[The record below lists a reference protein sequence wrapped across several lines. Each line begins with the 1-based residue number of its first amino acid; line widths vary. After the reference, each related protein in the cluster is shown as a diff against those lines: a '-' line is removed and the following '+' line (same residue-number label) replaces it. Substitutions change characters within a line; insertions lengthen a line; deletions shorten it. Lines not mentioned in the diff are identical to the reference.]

1 MYPGP
6 PRADGFPKGTRFI
19 QSKTRNGQPS
29 SAGGMEVRACAD
41 RPAVAIFSLGPSIA
55 QPLAA
60 VPLTDAAY
68 PLRVRPVLFLSRTNG
83 VPA

>member
-41 RPAVAIFSLGPSIA
+41 RPAVAIFSLGPSTARSLFVKNKKRTGGGI
-55 QPLAA
+55 
-60 VPLTDAAY
+60 
-68 PLRVRPVLFLSRTNG
+68 LR
-83 VPA
+83 